1 MTSVGH
7 AYARYAR
14 APSCSS
20 PTSCA
25 HDGADASP
33 QVRPRQVV
41 LVSDAMVLLPL
52 IASYCLPHQVRPRQV
67 VLVSDAMVAM
77 GLPAG
82 TYHFGGDTVEV

>member
-1 MTSVGH
+1 MTPDDLCWSRSH
-7 AYARYAR
+7 ARYAR
-14 APSCSS
+14 APSCLS

-33 QVRPRQVV
+33 
-41 LVSDAMVLLPL
+41 
-52 IASYCLPHQVRPRQV
+52 QVRPRQV